1 MSKTTRTSKKQIH
14 ELEAM
19 ARETIDK
26 SARLYARYEYD
37 ATGKAYAVINGTRT
51 AYASNTALYDAVADM
66 VLTKQAEEFQPEPE
80 RIMQNV
86 AGHTIYKHTSGSE
99 IYYTVSDVEG
109 LEFWT
114 VAEAR
119 HYAQCSPTAESL
131 ETIAAATA
139 AALQAA
145 EKAEQAKAETLAAR
159 EAGDE
164 SAAAKHA
171 QEAATYAQAASK
183 ASSDA
188 YHASGNRVNATAH
201 EADMRAN
208 EAASIAIRAYY
219 ETREDLA
226 AAETA
231 APAAFDEYANCE
243 DLVNAIAYDA
253 FEATHYYGARPETAE
268 ELEQLDRL
276 MGYATEIVKRDGPAY
291 GIEWEPYQ
299 VCEFEAEQAA
309 FEARNAAIVNADK
322 AAKELESLTVC
333 LEDGDAEEAETCANW
348 CATAAESAE
357 DAARIAAEHARKAGT
372 EAAQEAAED
381 AAEHAKKARELSNIA
396 RDATRPTYH
405 RAELL
410 AYLGE
415 PDDYDVTAIEHD
427 ATAYDAA
434 TGRTVWAVDAETLAA
449 IAERHQLQ
457 FYAPAF

>member
-1 MSKTTRTSKKQIH
+1 MSNAIKCIVRQGWTTR
-14 ELEAM
+14 
-19 ARETIDK
+19 
-26 SARLYARYEYD
+26 D
-37 ATGKAYAVINGTRT
+37 ADGNLIERRDYVYVTNEDGTPYI
-51 AYASNTALYDAVADM
+51 YAS
-66 VLTKQAEEFQPEPE
+66 
-80 RIMQNV
+80 I
-86 AGHTIYKHTSGSE
+86 
-99 IYYTVSDVEG
+99 
-109 LEFWT
+109 
-114 VAEAR
+114 AEAR
-119 HYAQCSPTAESL
+119 ADIRGNYGRDANRAGILHTRSVDDYTGHVHDGYVYIVREDTDEFAAATADAKAEQAAAA
-131 ETIAAATA
+131 EVIAAATA

-164 SAAAKHA
+164 FAAAKHA
-171 QEAATYAQAASK
+171 QEAATYAQAASR
-183 ASSDA
+183 ASGDA
-188 YHASGNRVNATAH
+188 YRANGNRVNATAH
-201 EADMRAN
+201 EADKRAN
-208 EAASIAIRAYY
+208 EAASIAIRVYY

-226 AAETA
+226 AAEAA

-253 FEATHYYGARPETAE
+253 FEATRYYGARPETAE

-276 MGYATEIVKRDGPAY
+276 MGYATKIVKRDGPAY

-322 AAKELESLTVC
+322 AAKELESLAVC

-372 EAAQEAAED
+372 EAAQEAAET

-396 RDATRPTYH
+396 RDATRPTYQ

-427 ATAYDAA
+427 ATAYDPA
-434 TGRTVWAVDAETLAA
+434 TGRTVWTVDAETLAA